1 VTKRFGSADQL
12 IEELGITEPDE
23 IDVEAI
29 AQYCGAT
36 IVYDP
41 LKGCEARI
49 LGTDTKAI
57 ITVNSDSPRTRQRF
71 SGGHELGHWMRD
83 RGKAAFACTESIFQ
97 SEWQTNNAEA
107 KANEFAAELLMPT
120 KVFGGHARSREMTFA
135 TVKDLANQFATSIT
149 ATAIRFVTV
158 GSYPA
163 IVIFSRDGRR
173 RWFARGPDVPE
184 SIWPLEEP
192 TAYSVA
198 GDIFRGK
205 AARTP
210 NEIRGDSWLS
220 YREARHHFVVED
232 SITLMRGTVLTLIW
246 WKDEGQLVEMEGDDD

>member
-1 VTKRFGSADQL
+1 MRFGSAEQL
-12 IEELGITEPDE
+12 IEDLGITEPDE
-23 IDVEAI
+23 IDIEAI

-36 IVYDP
+36 IVYEP

-83 RGKAAFACTESIFQ
+83 RGKAAFACTESVFQ
-97 SEWQTNNAEA
+97 SEWRTNNAEA

-120 KVFGGHARSREMTFA
+120 KIFGAHARSREVTFA
-135 TVKDLANQFATSIT
+135 TVKDLANRFGTSIT
-149 ATAIRFVTV
+149 ATAIRLVAV

-163 IVIFSRDGRR
+163 MVIFSRDGRR
-173 RWFARGPDVPE
+173 RWFVRGPDLPE

-205 AARTP
+205 TTRTP
-210 NEIRGDSWLS
+210 NDIRADAWLY
-220 YREARHHFVVED
+220 YREAQDHFVIED
-232 SITLMRGTVLTLIW
+232 SIPLMRGSVLTLIW
-246 WKDEGQLVEMEGDDD
+246 WKNERQLVEMEENRE